1 VTLLDWLVLV
11 GTTAF
16 IVGWGLWRSRGES
29 RTTEGFL
36 RGSQDLRWPTI
47 GLSVMAT
54 QASAITFLSVPGQ
67 AYEDGMRFVQFYFGL
82 PIAMVIIS
90 AVFVPIYYR
99 LNVLTAYEYLESRFD
114 LKTRLLGALLFLIQ
128 RGLASGITL
137 YAPSIILSA
146 ILGWPLEPTIVGMGV
161 LVILYTVTGGSK
173 AVSQTQKQQMVV
185 MLGGMAV
192 AALVIVWRLPEHVS
206 FARAVDVAG
215 ALGRMNVVSF
225 DFDFQNRYNFWA
237 GITGGLFLSLSYFG
251 TDQSQV
257 GRYLTGRS
265 VAESRLGLLFNG
277 VLKIPMQ
284 FLILFVGLL
293 VFVFYQFTA
302 PPLLFNQPLRTR
314 VQASAQAGEFAA
326 LEEKWVQ
333 VQAQKRVEA
342 DRYVAARDAGDP
354 AEEASARER
363 LQAAAR
369 TAETVRRDAKAMV
382 SQALPGSETK
392 DSDYIFISFVKDWM
406 PSGLVGL
413 LITVILAAAMS
424 SIASELNALGATTT
438 VDFYRRLLRRD
449 ATDTQVLV
457 ASKLFTVLWGLVA
470 VAFASFASLLDN
482 LIQAVNI
489 LGSLFYGTVLG
500 LFVVAFFLR
509 HVRGHAVFVAAL
521 ISQAMVLGLFVLSS
535 IGYLWFNVI
544 GCALTVVLGLILQAF
559 LPRPPPGPDGAV
571 VSHSS

>member
-1 VTLLDWLVLV
+1 MVVV

-16 IVGWGLWRSRGES
+16 IVGWGLWRTRGEAQTS
-29 RTTEGFL
+29 EAFL
-36 RGSQDLRWPTI
+36 RGGRELGWPTI

-67 AYEDGMRFVQFYFGL
+67 AYEDGMRFVQFYFGM
-82 PIAMVIIS
+82 PIAMILIS

-137 YAPSIILSA
+137 YAPAIILSA
-146 ILGWPLEPTIVGMGV
+146 ILGWPLEPTILGMGV
-161 LVILYTVTGGSK
+161 LVILYTVTGGAK

-185 MLGGMAV
+185 MLGGMVV
-192 AALVIVWRLPEHVS
+192 AAFVIVWRLPETVS

-225 DFDFQNRYNFWA
+225 DLDLQDRYNFWS
-237 GITGGLFLSLSYFG
+237 GLTGGFFLALSYFG

-257 GRYLTGRS
+257 GRYLSGRS
-265 VAESRLGLLFNG
+265 VTESRLGLLFNG

-302 PPLLFNQPLRTR
+302 PPLLFNQPLRAR
-314 VQASAQAGEFAA
+314 VQASERAVEFTR
-326 LEEKWVQ
+326 LEEVWALT
-333 VQAQKRVEA
+333 QADKRVAAE
-342 DRYVAARDAGDP
+342 RYVAARDAGDV
-354 AEEASARER
+354 AEEARAREA

-369 TAETVRRDAKAMV
+369 AADSVRQSAKTVV
-382 SQALPGSETK
+382 SQALPGAEAK

-424 SIASELNALGATTT
+424 SIASELTALGTTTT
-438 VDFYRRLLRRD
+438 VDFYRRVLRRD
-449 ATDTQVLV
+449 ATDRQVLV
-457 ASKLFTVLWGLVA
+457 ASKLCTVFWGLVA
-470 VAFASFASLLDN
+470 IGFASFASLLDN

-500 LFVVAFFLR
+500 LFLVAFFLK
-509 HVRGHAVFVAAL
+509 HVQGHAVFLAAVV
-521 ISQAMVLGLFVLSS
+521 SQGLVLALFVFSG

-544 GCALTVVLGLILQAF
+544 GCALVIVLGLLFQ
-559 LPRPPPGPDGAV
+559 PV
-571 VSHSS
+571 VSRVARA

>member
-1 VTLLDWLVLV
+1 MTLLDWLVLI

-16 IVGWGLWRSRGES
+16 IVGWGLWRTRGES
-29 RTTEGFL
+29 STAEGFL

-67 AYEDGMRFVQFYFGL
+67 AYEDGMRFVQFYFGM
-82 PIAMVIIS
+82 PIAMVLIS
-90 AVFVPIYYR
+90 AVFIPIYYR

-114 LKTRLLGALLFLIQ
+114 LKTRLLGAFLFLIQ
-128 RGLASGITL
+128 RGLASGITI

-146 ILGWPLEPTIVGMGV
+146 VFGWPLEPTIVAMGA

-185 MLGGMAV
+185 MLGGMVV
-192 AALVIVWRLPEHVS
+192 AAIVIVWRLPEHVS
-206 FARAVDVAG
+206 FGRAVDVAG

-225 DFDFQNRYNFWA
+225 DLDFQDRYNFWS

-265 VAESRLGLLFNG
+265 ITESRLGLLFNG
-277 VLKIPMQ
+277 MLKIPMQ
-284 FLILFVGLL
+284 FLILFVGIL

-302 PPLLFNQPLRTR
+302 PPLLFNQPVRAR
-314 VQASAQAGEFAA
+314 VQATAQAGELAA
-326 LEEKWVQ
+326 LETKWAEA
-333 VQAQKRVEA
+333 QAGKRAEA
-342 DRYVAARDAGDP
+342 ERYLAARDSGDSV
-354 AEEASARER
+354 AEASARER
-363 LQAAAR
+363 LQATAR
-369 TAETVRRDAKAMV
+369 TAEGIRKEAKAVV
-382 SQALPGSETK
+382 SRALPGVETK

-438 VDFYRRLLRRD
+438 VDFYKRLFRRD
-449 ATDTQVLV
+449 ASDRHMLV
-457 ASKLFTVLWGLVA
+457 ASKLLTVFWGLVA

-489 LGSLFYGTVLG
+489 LGSIFYGTVLG
-500 LFVVAFFLR
+500 LFLVAFFLK
-509 HVRGHAVFVAAL
+509 HVRGHAVFLAA
-521 ISQAMVLGLFVLSS
+521 VLSQS
-535 IGYLWFNVI
+535 TVIVLYATTKIGYLWYNVI
-544 GCALTVVLGLILQAF
+544 GCALVVVLGLLLQPF
-559 LPRPPPGPDGAV
+559 MPRTEMAG
-571 VSHSS
+571 SSAQI

>member
-1 VTLLDWLVLV
+1 VTLLDWLVV
-11 GTTAF
+11 IGTTAF
-16 IVGWGLWRSRGES
+16 IVGWGLWRSRGENN
-29 RTTEGFL
+29 TTESYL
-36 RGSQDLRWPTI
+36 RGGHELRWPTI

-67 AYEDGMRFVQFYFGL
+67 AYEDGMRFVQFYFGM
-82 PIAMVIIS
+82 PIAMVIVS

-99 LNVLTAYEYLESRFD
+99 LNVYTAYEYLESRFD

-137 YAPSIILSA
+137 YAPAIILSA
-146 ILGWPLEPTIVGMGV
+146 ILGWPLEPTIMAMGA

-185 MLGGMAV
+185 MLGGMVV
-192 AALVIVWRLPEHVS
+192 AAIVIVWRLPEHVS
-206 FARAVDVAG
+206 LGRAVDVAG

-225 DFDFQNRYNFWA
+225 DLDFQDRYNFWS
-237 GITGGLFLSLSYFG
+237 GLTGGLFLSLSYFG

-265 VAESRLGLLFNG
+265 VTESRLGLLFNG

-302 PPLLFNQPLRTR
+302 PPLLFNQPLRAR
-314 VQASAQAGEFAA
+314 VQATAQAGEFAT
-326 LEEKWVQ
+326 LEEKWAR
-333 VQAQKRVEA
+333 VQADKRAEA
-342 DRYVAARDAGDP
+342 EHYIAAREAGDGS
-354 AEEASARER
+354 AEASARER

-369 TAETVRRDAKAMV
+369 TAETVREEAKAVV
-382 SQALPGSETK
+382 SRALPGVETK

-438 VDFYRRLLRRD
+438 IDFYRRVLRRD
-449 ATDTQVLV
+449 ATDRQILM

-500 LFVVAFFLR
+500 MFLVAFFIQY
-509 HVRGHAVFVAAL
+509 VRGNAVFLAAV
-521 ISQAMVLGLFVLSS
+521 ISQVVVLVLFTFSG

-544 GCALTVVLGLILQAF
+544 GCVLVVVLGLLLQA
-559 LPRPPPGPDGAV
+559 LQTRRA
-571 VSHSS
+571 

>member
-1 VTLLDWLVLV
+1 MTLLDWLVLI
-11 GTTAF
+11 GSTAF
-16 IVGWGLWRSRGES
+16 MVGWGLWRTRGES
-29 RTTEGFL
+29 KTTEEYL
-36 RGSQDLRWPTI
+36 RGGHDLRWPTI

-67 AYEDGMRFVQFYFGL
+67 AYEDGMRFVQFYFGM
-82 PIAMVIIS
+82 PIAMVIVS
-90 AVFVPIYYR
+90 AVFVPIFYR

-128 RGLASGITL
+128 RGLASGITI

-146 ILGWPLEPTIVGMGV
+146 IFGWPLEPTIIIMGG

-185 MLGGMAV
+185 MLGGMVV
-192 AALVIVWRLPEHVS
+192 AAFVIVWRLPEHVS
-206 FARAVDVAG
+206 FGRAVDVAG

-225 DFDFQNRYNFWA
+225 DLDFNDRYNFWS

-265 VAESRLGLLFNG
+265 ITESRLGLLFNG

-284 FLILFVGLL
+284 FLILFVGIL
-293 VFVFYQFTA
+293 VFAFYQFTA
-302 PPLLFNQPLRTR
+302 PPLFFNDTLRAR
-314 VQASAQAGEFAA
+314 VQATAQAGELATV
-326 LEEKWVQ
+326 ESRWT
-333 VQAQKRVEA
+333 QAQADKRAAA
-342 DRYVAARDAGDP
+342 DQYLAARDSGDGS
-354 AEEASARER
+354 AEQSARER
-363 LQAAAR
+363 LQATAR
-369 TAETVRRDAKAMV
+369 TAEGIRKEAKAVV
-382 SQALPGSETK
+382 SRALPGVETK
-392 DSDYIFISFVKDWM
+392 DSDYIFISFVRDWM

-438 VDFYRRLLRRD
+438 VDFYKRLLRPD
-449 ATDTQVLV
+449 ATDRHMLI
-457 ASKLFTVLWGLVA
+457 ASKLLTIFWGLVA

-489 LGSLFYGTVLG
+489 LGSIFYGTVLG
-500 LFVVAFFLR
+500 LFLVAFFLK
-509 HVRGHAVFVAAL
+509 HVRGHAVFLAA
-521 ISQAMVLGLFVLSS
+521 VLSQGTVIALYATTK
-535 IGYLWFNVI
+535 IGYLWYNVI
-544 GCALTVVLGLILQAF
+544 GCSLVVVLSLMLQLF
-559 LPRPPPGPDGAV
+559 MPRTEPAGPTARA
-571 VSHSS
+571 

>member
-1 VTLLDWLVLV
+1 MTLLDWLVV
-11 GTTAF
+11 IGTTAF
-16 IVGWGLWRSRGES
+16 IVGWGLWRSRGENN
-29 RTTEGFL
+29 TTESYL
-36 RGSQDLRWPTI
+36 RGGHELRWPTI

-67 AYEDGMRFVQFYFGL
+67 AYEDGMRFVQFYFGM
-82 PIAMVIIS
+82 PIAMVIVS

-99 LNVLTAYEYLESRFD
+99 LNVYTAYEYLESRFD

-137 YAPSIILSA
+137 YAPAIILSA
-146 ILGWPLEPTIVGMGV
+146 ILGWPLEPTIMAMGA

-185 MLGGMAV
+185 MLGGMVV
-192 AALVIVWRLPEHVS
+192 AAIVIVWRLPEHVS
-206 FARAVDVAG
+206 LGRAVDVAG

-225 DFDFQNRYNFWA
+225 DLDFQDRYNFWS
-237 GITGGLFLSLSYFG
+237 GLTGGLFLSLSYFG

-265 VAESRLGLLFNG
+265 VTESRLGLLFNG

-302 PPLLFNQPLRTR
+302 PPLLFNQPLRAR
-314 VQASAQAGEFAA
+314 VQATAQAGEFAT
-326 LEEKWVQ
+326 LEEKWAR
-333 VQAQKRVEA
+333 VQADKRAEA
-342 DRYVAARDAGDP
+342 EHYIAAREAGDGS
-354 AEEASARER
+354 AEASARER

-369 TAETVRRDAKAMV
+369 TAETVREEAKAVV
-382 SQALPGSETK
+382 SRALPGVETK

-438 VDFYRRLLRRD
+438 IDFYRRVLRRD
-449 ATDTQVLV
+449 ATDRQILM

-500 LFVVAFFLR
+500 MFLVAFFIQY
-509 HVRGHAVFVAAL
+509 VRGNAVFLAAV
-521 ISQAMVLGLFVLSS
+521 ISQVVVLVLFTFSG

-544 GCALTVVLGLILQAF
+544 GCVLVVVLGLLLQA
-559 LPRPPPGPDGAV
+559 LQTRRA
-571 VSHSS
+571 

>member
-1 VTLLDWLVLV
+1 MTLLDWLVLI

-16 IVGWGLWRSRGES
+16 IVGWGLWRTRGES
-29 RTTEGFL
+29 TTTEGFL
-36 RGSQDLRWPTI
+36 RGGHEMRWPTI

-146 ILGWPLEPTIVGMGV
+146 IFGWPLEPTIVLMGA

-192 AALVIVWRLPEHVS
+192 AAIVIVWKLPENVS
-206 FARAVDVAG
+206 FGQAVDVAG

-225 DFDFQNRYNFWA
+225 NLDFQDRYNVWS

-265 VAESRLGLLFNG
+265 ITESRLGLLFNG

-302 PPLLFNQPLRTR
+302 PPLLFNQPLRAR
-314 VQASAQAGEFAA
+314 VQATAQAGEFAA
-326 LEEKWVQ
+326 LEEKWAQ
-333 VQAQKRVEA
+333 VQAEKRVEA
-342 DRYVAARDAGDP
+342 ERYVAAREAGDGS
-354 AEEASARER
+354 AEASSRER

-369 TAETVRRDAKAMV
+369 TAETVRKEAKAVV
-382 SQALPGSETK
+382 SRALPGSETK

-413 LITVILAAAMS
+413 LVTVILAAAMS
-424 SIASELNALGATTT
+424 SISSELNALGATTT
-438 VDFYRRLLRRD
+438 VDFYRRVIRRD
-449 ATDTQVLV
+449 ATDRQFLV
-457 ASKLFTVLWGLVA
+457 ASKLCTVLWGFVA
-470 VAFASFASLLDN
+470 IAFASFASLLDN

-500 LFVVAFFLR
+500 LFLVAFFLR
-509 HVRGHAVFVAAL
+509 RVRGNAVFLAAL
-521 ISQAMVLGLFVLSS
+521 LSQGGVLGLFTFSG

-544 GCALTVVLGLILQAF
+544 GCALVVVLGVILQAL
-559 LPRPPPGPDGAV
+559 LPGSRSGAKPA
-571 VSHSS
+571 HDT